1 MRSELKWK
9 LFSLLMF
16 LAIAAMAVYW
26 WQTREPGPVA
36 PVRDLPTAAK
46 PGTRTDPAPATPLEF
61 EVFFSSSREDPES
74 ERCATV
80 YPVRRQAPPTSEVA
94 RAALGR
100 LLEGPSRQETEA
112 GYFTNL
118 SAGVALRAVDIQE
131 GVAVIDFSRELE
143 GDASGSCQVQAI
155 RAQVTRTLLQFP
167 AIREVRILVEGRPN
181 DALQP

>member
-1 MRSELKWK
+1 LKWK
-9 LFSLLMF
+9 LFSLLM
-16 LAIAAMAVYW
+16 LLTIAAMGVYW
-26 WQTREPGPVA
+26 WRTREPESADPA
-36 PVRDLPTAAK
+36 RDLPSAAER
-46 PGTRTDPAPATPLEF
+46 GSRTDPTPPAPLEF
-61 EVFFSSSREDPES
+61 EVFFSNSREDPES

-80 YPVRRQAPPTSEVA
+80 YPVRRQVPPTSEVA

-100 LLEGPSRQETEA
+100 LLEGPSPEETEA

-118 SAGVALRAVDIQE
+118 SSGVALRSVDIEE

-167 AIREVRILVEGRPN
+167 AIREVRILVEGRPT